1 MGRPDGE
8 EGPRVSRL
16 HSLFREA
23 RRVRR
28 PLFFPYFCVGYPDL
42 AASIRFA
49 AAALRAGAAGL
60 ELGVPFSDPISDGPT
75 LQRATHQ
82 ALCGGTRFTDVFRVI
97 KALRAKGHRQ
107 PLLVMTYLNPVLQM
121 GWEAFAKA
129 IALSGGDGAII
140 PDLPLEESDG
150 PNQKLRSQGLA
161 LIPFLAP
168 TSSVERTRKVDAL
181 GAPFIY
187 YVSVTGVT
195 GARRDLP
202 ADLVGHLRRFRSTLH
217 TPITVG
223 FGISDAGQAA
233 KVGRE
238 AEGVIIA
245 SALINLID
253 KTPATRR
260 VAAVSRFCRS
270 VVDAL
275 RA

>member
-1 MGRPDGE
+1 
-8 EGPRVSRL
+8 
-16 HSLFREA
+16 
-23 RRVRR
+23 
-28 PLFFPYFCVGYPDL
+28 VGYPDL
-42 AASIRFA
+42 ASSIRFA
-49 AAALRAGAAGL
+49 DAALRSGAAGL

-75 LQRATHQ
+75 LQKATHQ
-82 ALCGGTRFTDVFRVI
+82 ALCAGARFTDVFRVI

-121 GWEAFAKA
+121 GWETFAKA
-129 IALSGGDGAII
+129 VALSGGDGAII
-140 PDLPLEESDG
+140 PDLPLEESDV
-150 PNQKLRSQGLA
+150 PNRTLQERGLA

-168 TSSVERTRKVDAL
+168 TSSEERTRKVDAL

-202 ADLVGHLRRFRSTLH
+202 ADLVSHLRRFRATLR

-223 FGISDAGQAA
+223 FGISNAGQAA
-233 KVGRE
+233 RVGRE

-245 SALINLID
+245 SALINLIE
-253 KTPATRR
+253 KTSPKKR
-260 VAAVSRFCRS
+260 VGVVEAFCRS

-275 RA
+275 RP